1 MCVHI
6 TRHCLKSARLEQM
19 LRRRQILALPLL
31 PWNAA
36 AALPAQSCDTHTH
49 IFGDAAR
56 FPFAQTRLYTPPPA
70 SPQEMS
76 RLHRGLGVERVV
88 IVTPSVYGT
97 DNSSTLYGMK
107 ARGKMARG
115 VAVIGERTSD
125 QELSA
130 MAKAGVRGVRLSFP
144 GNSFSA
150 DTARKQIATTTK
162 RIRPLGWHLQMNVP
176 LGLLR
181 ELEADLENLRTPLV
195 IDHVASAK
203 PALGLAQ
210 AGFGVLLSLVKSG
223 KAYVKITH
231 RFLPSG
237 AAPAYSDS
245 KILATALI
253 EANPDRILWGTDWP
267 HPDSGSGR
275 PPTELSPALKIDDA
289 ALLATFVSWLSD
301 AGLRQKIFV
310 ANPARLYEF

>member
-1 MCVHI
+1 
-6 TRHCLKSARLEQM
+6 M

-31 PWNAA
+31 PFRAA

-49 IFGDAAR
+49 IFGDPAR
-56 FPFAQTRLYTPPPA
+56 FPFAPTRLYTPPPA

-97 DNSSTLYGMK
+97 DNASTLYGMK
-107 ARGKMARG
+107 TRGKMARG
-115 VAVIGERTSD
+115 VAVIGERTSER
-125 QELSA
+125 ELND

-144 GNSFSA
+144 ADGFSVE
-150 DTARKQIATTTK
+150 TARQQIAAIVK
-162 RIRPLGWHLQMNVP
+162 RIRPLGWHLQMNAP

-181 ELEADLENLRTPLV
+181 DLEADLQSLSTPVV
-195 IDHVASAK
+195 IDHVANAK
-203 PALGLAQ
+203 PALGLAKE
-210 AGFGVLLSLVKSG
+210 GFGVLLSLVKSG
-223 KAYVKITH
+223 RAYVKITH

-237 AAPAYSDS
+237 TAPDYSDS
-245 KILATALI
+245 KILAWALI
-253 EANPDRILWGTDWP
+253 EANPERILWGTDWP

-289 ALLATFVSWLSD
+289 ALLGTFASWLPD